1 VTVSSKPQHIDCEQ
15 RPNLARLIET
25 IGDDG
30 FGEEL
35 RCYVSGLFGAEHCT
49 VLLFAPDKAV
59 DIVTGSLADADR
71 NRRNIDFYLAD
82 IWRLD
87 PMIVQAQERIRRFPT
102 SSATVHLPVSAVQ
115 REMKSA
121 YMALGVR
128 ERIVIYG
135 PTSVGDIAISML
147 RSETE
152 NNFPANKSIFMVESS
167 QTLLAIAAKHS
178 SLIRKGSYLKLL
190 ESLSGIETALG
201 KARSGLSRREI
212 QVCGRIIFGLSTL
225 GISVDLGIGTATVVT
240 HRRRAYHHLGI
251 ATRHELLRWYFRI
264 A

>member
-1 VTVSSKPQHIDCEQ
+1 VTVNKPQHIECEP

-25 IGDDG
+25 IGDDR

-35 RCYVSGLFGAEHCT
+35 RCYVSGLFGVEHCT

-59 DIVTGSLADADR
+59 DIATGSLADANR

-82 IWRLD
+82 TWRLD
-87 PMIVQAQERIRRFPT
+87 PMIVQAKERIRRFPA
-102 SSATVHLPVSAVQ
+102 SSATIHLPVSAVQ

-135 PTSVGDIAISML
+135 PSSVGDVAISML
-147 RSETE
+147 CSEAKSS
-152 NNFPANKSIFMVESS
+152 FPDDKTILSAESS

-178 SLIRKGSYLKLL
+178 SLMRKGSYLKLL
-190 ESLSGIETALG
+190 ESLSGIETALVN
-201 KARSGLSRREI
+201 AHSGLSRREI
-212 QVCGRIIFGLSTL
+212 QVCGRIIFGLSTE
-225 GISVDLGIGTATVVT
+225 GIAVDLSIGTATVVT
-240 HRRRAYHHLGI
+240 HRRRAYQHLGI
-251 ATRHELLRWYFRI
+251 ATRHELLRWYFKI
-264 A
+264 T